1 MVCWPPFDRV
11 LRCRPRG
18 GPLLGLLFGSC
29 GCVVLFQC
37 QYHVTGGLYLKVTA
51 SSFYFAKVRA
61 LLCVGVPPLNT
72 RWRALIGMFEW
83 EDQDTSG
90 QLIQKEAHSA
100 ANLKPEWCKRPSW
113 KSSYISSTWWVSVAC
128 QDLSRDGLRFPL
140 FPLRYRPASVGRLCP
155 HCR

>member
-18 GPLLGLLFGSC
+18 GPLLGLRFGSC
-29 GCVVLFQC
+29 GCVVLFWC
-37 QYHVTGGLYLKVTA
+37 QYHVAGGLFLKVTV
-51 SSFYFAKVRA
+51 SSFYFAKVSA

-72 RWRALIGMFEW
+72 GGEPSLVCLSGRN
-83 EDQDTSG
+83 QDTSG
-90 QLIQKEAHSA
+90 HLIQKEARSA
-100 ANLKPEWCKRPSW
+100 ANLKPEWYKRPSW
-113 KSSYISSTWWVSVAC
+113 KSSYISSTWWVLVAC
-128 QDLSRDGLRFPL
+128 QDLSRDGLLFPP